1 MAVGYYKDRAALKA
15 RRRKV
20 EAKTLSRGLFDL
32 QRYTRILKALFAQ
45 MAKRHRDGLPPRP
58 PLRMTR
64 HQAALV

>member
-45 MAKRHRDGLPPRP
+45 MAKRLRDGLPPDH
-58 PLRMTR
+58 LF
-64 HQAALV
+64 A